1 MSIIITKYNDSTNF
15 QMLTPFIGSSS
26 PNHLMNV
33 FLRSDL
39 GPLLFNLTS
48 LPWTLNFTNY
58 FLQVAQHVKREF
70 FTFPLPNQ
78 FPIC

>member
-26 PNHLMNV
+26 PYHLMNV

-48 LPWTLNFTNY
+48 LPWTLNFTN
-58 FLQVAQHVKREF
+58 
-70 FTFPLPNQ
+70 
-78 FPIC
+78 